1 MIEDPA
7 NNIELWSDEPK
18 LNEIIEELDQA
29 QSDANWFYRRMDQ
42 ARSWWYSQWQGQTI
56 DGRKHV
62 QFQGADCFPWDGA
75 SDSRLRIVATLIS
88 DQVSVRKFSFFQS
101 KIQARSVRPLQQAG
115 ESNKSTKLLQ
125 WTVYNHMW
133 PQVLREVPLVFNW
146 WQGYGVG
153 FLGIEWEQQRRL
165 EYHQISLQD
174 LGQILGALGMGG
186 GAGGTAAST
195 GYPAPAVGAGVSPAG
210 DIANQLLEILM
221 DPTHEDDLTTL
232 MQQLSPILSRPDARK
247 IVTSLRTTGTASVPV
262 AYPFINKPRWTALRP
277 CVDVLFPSE
286 TSDLQEARW
295 FCRMD
300 DWVSETELTDRIE
313 TDGYDPAFVAE
324 LLNHKGEAGLA
335 SQPWSTQPWSSRDS
349 SSRDNGAPRSYRNL
363 MQLYHFYYKA
373 LDNGT
378 PCMYKTVFNPLV
390 KGKDGK
396 PLCAK
401 HGMAE
406 YNHGQYPA
414 IEFCRRTEDRRILG
428 SMGICEE
435 SYTDELDVKRQQDG
449 LSDRTS
455 LCHRP
460 PMIVP
465 YSRVK
470 DIKGTP
476 IPGAVLGVSRPREV
490 DWMPMPPTDGTP
502 IQVIEM
508 VQQRIDRRYGLFGVN
523 VDPELKQMRRQ
534 EAGQDTLALM
544 GLVLEQTWQLMQQYE
559 APEEVAEVIGQLAR
573 PFPVSR
579 EEIQGKHEISAT
591 TDMRMMDADYAQEK
605 MALIGQALAFKQEGM
620 LFNMAVE
627 AIDPDA
633 ADALEQNQVSPEA
646 QQKEQSDELN
656 AIAQAFAGV
665 EAPLPMYANNQLRLQ
680 TLMANTIQ
688 SPNPMMAQRLQMLP
702 DTQKILQNRAQ
713 FFQNQIQQFTQNPV
727 IGRALQ
733 TSTFQPKQA
742 PQLMA
747 PPGGTQGGQ

>member
-1 MIEDPA
+1 MIEDPE

-18 LNEIIEELDQA
+18 LGEITDELDQA
-29 QSDANWFYRRMDQ
+29 QTDANWFYQRMEQ
-42 ARSWWYSQWQGQTI
+42 ARSWWYSQWAGQTV

-62 QFQGADCFPWDGA
+62 AYQGDCFPWDGA

-88 DQVSVRKFSFFQS
+88 DQVSVRKFAFFQS
-101 KIQARSVRPLQQAG
+101 KIQARSVRPLTQAG

-133 PQVLREVPLVFNW
+133 PQVLREVPLVYNW

-165 EYHQISLQD
+165 ELFPISVQD
-174 LGQILGALGMGG
+174 LADILGALG
-186 GAGGTAAST
+186 AGEDATMELLDAFSD
-195 GYPAPAVGAGVSPAG
+195 PAR
-210 DIANQLLEILM
+210 
-221 DPTHEDDLTTL
+221 EDEFTVLV
-232 MQQLSPILSRPDARK
+232 QQLSPILTRPDARQ
-247 IVTSLRTTGTASVPV
+247 IVKSLRETGTASVPV

-300 DWVSETELTDRIE
+300 DWVSETELKDRIKTE
-313 TDGYDPAFVAE
+313 NYDPAFVDE
-324 LLNHKGEAGLA
+324 MLKHKGEPGLS
-335 SQPWSTQPWSSRDS
+335 SQPWSTR
-349 SSRDNGAPRSYRNL
+349 NGVPPRSYRNL

-373 LDNGT
+373 IDNGT
-378 PCMYKTVFNPLV
+378 PCMYKTVFNPVV
-390 KGKDGK
+390 KAKGGK

-406 YNHGQYPA
+406 YDHGQYPA

-428 SMGICEE
+428 SMGIAEE
-435 SYTDELDVKRQQDG
+435 AYTDELDIKRQQDG

-455 LCHRP
+455 LVHRP

-470 DIKGTP
+470 DIKNSP

-490 DWMPMPPTDGTP
+490 DWMPLPPTDATP
-502 IQVIEM
+502 VAVIQM
-508 VQQRIDRRYGLFGVN
+508 VQQRLDRRYGLFGGD
-523 VDPELKQMRRQ
+523 VDPELKQMRRM

-544 GLVLEQTWQLMQQYE
+544 GLALEQTWQLIQQYE
-559 APEEVAEVIGQLAR
+559 APEEVAEVVGEMAK

-579 EEIQGKHEISAT
+579 EEIQGKHDISAT
-591 TDMRMMDADYAQEK
+591 TDMRMLDAEYAQEK
-605 MALIGQALAFKQEGM
+605 LSLIGQAMAFKQEGV

-633 ADALEQNQVSPEA
+633 ADALEQSQVSPEA
-646 QQKEQSDELN
+646 QEKERQDELN
-656 AIAQAFAGV
+656 AIGQAMNGI
-665 EAPLPMYANNQLRLQ
+665 EAPLPMYGNHQLRLQ
-680 TLMANTIQ
+680 ILMQNTLQ
-688 SPNPMMAQRLQMLP
+688 SQNPLMMQRLQAAP
-702 DTQKILQNRAQ
+702 DSQEILKNRAQ
-713 FFQNQIQQFTQNPV
+713 FFMNQIQQYTQNPT

-733 TSTFQPKQA
+733 TSTFAPKQA
-742 PQLMA
+742 PQLQA
-747 PPGGTQGGQ
+747 PPGGGAPGQ

>member
-1 MIEDPA
+1 MVEDPE

-56 DGRKHV
+56 DGRKHAA
-62 QFQGADCFPWDGA
+62 FQTDCFPWDGA

-88 DQVSVRKFSFFQS
+88 DQVSVRKFAFFQS

-174 LGQILGALGMGG
+174 LAQILGALGQGQGEDM
-186 GAGGTAAST
+186 AG
-195 GYPAPAVGAGVSPAG
+195 
-210 DIANQLLEILM
+210 QLMEVLM
-221 DPTHEDDLTTL
+221 DPTHEDELTTL
-232 MQQLSPILSRPDARK
+232 VQQLSPILSRPDARK
-247 IVTSLRTTGTASVPV
+247 IVTSLRTTGMASVPV

-300 DWVSETELTDRIE
+300 DWVSETELNDRIE
-313 TDGYDPAFVAE
+313 TDGYDPAFVDKLKE
-324 LLNHKGEAGLA
+324 QKGVAGLS
-335 SQPWSTQPWSSRDS
+335 SQPWSTRDGS
-349 SSRDNGAPRSYRNL
+349 PPRSYRNL

-373 LDNGT
+373 LENGT
-378 PCMYKTVFNPLV
+378 PCMYKTVFSPLV
-390 KGKDGK
+390 KTSNAK

-428 SMGICEE
+428 SMGVAEE
-435 SYTDELDVKRQQDG
+435 AYTDELDIKRQQDG

-490 DWMPMPPTDGTP
+490 DWMPMPPTDATP
-502 IQVIEM
+502 VQVIAM
-508 VQQRIDRRYGLFGVN
+508 VQQRIDRRYGLFGAE

-544 GLVLEQTWQLMQQYE
+544 GLVLEQTWQLIQQYE
-559 APEEVAEVIGQLAR
+559 SPDDVAEVAGELAK

-579 EEIQGKHEISAT
+579 DEIQGKHEITAT
-591 TDMRMMDADYAQEK
+591 TDMRMLDADYAQEK
-605 MALIGQALAFKQEGM
+605 LALIGQAMAFKQEGM

-633 ADALEQNQVSPEA
+633 ADALQQSQVSPEA
-646 QQKEQSDELN
+646 QQKEQQDELN
-656 AIAQAFAGV
+656 AIAQAFAGM
-665 EAPLPMYANNQLRLQ
+665 EPPLPMYANHQLRLQ
-680 TLMANTIQ
+680 TLMQNTIQ
-688 SPNPMMAQRLQMLP
+688 SPNPMMMQRLQLMP

-713 FFQNQIQQFTQNPV
+713 FFQNQIQQYQQNPV

-742 PQLMA
+742 PQLLS
-747 PPGGTQGGQ
+747 PPGGQQGGA